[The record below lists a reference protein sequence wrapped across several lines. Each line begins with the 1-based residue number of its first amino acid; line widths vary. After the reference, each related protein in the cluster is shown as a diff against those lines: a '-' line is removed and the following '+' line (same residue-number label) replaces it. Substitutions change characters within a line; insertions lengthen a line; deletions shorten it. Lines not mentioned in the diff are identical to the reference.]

1 MRLARLM
8 LSIPLAFFS
17 AALLCR
23 LWLANAPRG
32 IATDLAQA
40 LPVATYW
47 HTFGSSLWLALFFG
61 VTCSGIA
68 YILLLRSLLAD
79 EAAGRAATIAWV
91 CTASLLSL
99 AACLAFPVVFS
110 SDVYAYAAY
119 GAMSLHGLDPY
130 ARTLLSTNDPVFVA
144 AVWQWNNPLP
154 VCVYG
159 PAFVALAQ
167 GVVVAFAH
175 FGVAGQL
182 LGLRILAG
190 LGLVACAP
198 LAYGA
203 TRGLPASQRL
213 AAAAGTALNPIAIW
227 SAAEGHNDTLMI
239 AMVLAGFIVARSRR
253 LSLGA
258 FVIASSSLIKAPGIA
273 AACALALYSWHDRT
287 RFLRTTLGA
296 ATGIL
301 LTVGVSLPF
310 AWGVRSVLIPHGHY
324 APHYSVQWLF
334 PALLQMALPHRLHT
348 FDLGVALGLL
358 VAGSLAL
365 YGVRLALER
374 NPEGALYMALG
385 LWLAIPNPYPW
396 YALWILPVAF
406 ISIGTRASWAILIGS
421 LAMVFRYLPEA
432 TTARDFD
439 TNLAVTLVTIA
450 LPFVIFVIQ
459 PAPVGASAPSEVEP

>member
-1 MRLARLM
+1 MRLARLS
-8 LSIPLAFFS
+8 LAIPVAFFS
-17 AALLCR
+17 ATILGR
-23 LWLANAPRG
+23 IWLASAPRA

-47 HTFGSSLWLALFFG
+47 HAFGSSLWLELFFG
-61 VTCSGIA
+61 VACSGIA
-68 YILLLRSLLAD
+68 YVLLLRFLLAG
-79 EAAGRAATIAWV
+79 EVRRFPATIAWI
-91 CTASLLSL
+91 CAASLLAI
-99 AACLAFPVVFS
+99 AACLAFPVIFS

-130 ARTLLSTNDPVFVA
+130 ARTILSANDPVFA
-144 AVWQWNNPLP
+144 AAIWQWSNPLP

-167 GVVVAFAH
+167 GIVVSLAH
-175 FGVAGQL
+175 FGLAGQL

-198 LAYGA
+198 LAYAA
-203 TRGLPASQRL
+203 TRGLPQSQRL
-213 AAAAGTALNPIAIW
+213 AAAAGIALNPIAIW

-239 AMVLAGFIVARSRR
+239 AMVLAGFIVARSGR
-253 LSLGA
+253 LALGA
-258 FVIASSSLIKAPGIA
+258 FVIAGSSLIKAPGIA
-273 AACALALYSWHDRT
+273 AVFALALYSWRDRS
-287 RFLRTTLGA
+287 RFAHATLGA
-296 ATGIL
+296 AAGVL
-301 LTVGVSLPF
+301 LTVAVSLPF
-310 AWGVRSVLIPHGHY
+310 AWGVRNVLIPHGHY
-324 APHYSVQWLF
+324 TPHYSLQWLF

-374 NPEGALYMALG
+374 NREGALYMALG

-406 ISIGTRASWAILIGS
+406 IAMGTRASWAILIAS

-450 LPFVIFVIQ
+450 LPFAVFVIR
-459 PAPVGASAPSEVEP
+459 PAFERASATSDVEP